1 MMQNMYTAMGISPEV
16 YEYGEQTLVSLKD
29 RFDEIDKT
37 AEYNQLKVLKAMQ
50 DCRVSEACLLGTTGY
65 GYNDIGRDTLE
76 AVYASLFHTEA
87 ALVRPQI
94 TCGTHALALAL
105 MSNLRPG
112 DELLS
117 PVGKPYDTLEEVI
130 GIRDSVGSLKEFGIT
145 YSQVD
150 LLPDGSFDFEGIR
163 KAINERTKLVEIQRS
178 KGYAT
183 RPSFSVEQI
192 GELIRF
198 CKEIKPDVK
207 VMVDNCYGEFVER
220 IEPSDI
226 GADMVVGSLIKNPG
240 GGLAPIGGYICGT
253 KECVERCAY
262 RLSAPGL
269 GQEVGANLGLMPAFY
284 QGLFLA
290 PTVVSGALK
299 GAVFAANVYE
309 KLGFVKTGVR
319 ENCWRDQTGRLRTAV
334 DYQLLPQQ
342 LRLPFDEKEPWVR
355 DAVPADRKA
364 IAEIYRTLFEAMSN
378 LQPQYI
384 QAAEQDPDF
393 ILKIITESK
402 KDILVAQ
409 CGVQL
414 LGFALVLMTHTPPYR
429 CFVPHPYADLLDLAV
444 LPDARGNGLGTLLL
458 QAVKGWAKAYGADYL
473 ELGALSNN
481 QEAIRL
487 YEREGFRECLKTFRA
502 SL

>member
-1 MMQNMYTAMGISPEV
+1 MYLHQNELTIRDALPADTPLLCRWWNDG
-16 YEYGEQTLVSLKD
+16 
-29 RFDEIDKT
+29 
-37 AEYNQLKVLKAMQ
+37 KVMEHAGFPQ
-50 DCRVSEACLLGTTGY
+50 GLGTSVEKITQKLLEPDNRTHLLIIESEGLP
-65 GYNDIGRDTLE
+65 IGEMNWRREESD
-76 AVYASLFHTEA
+76 
-87 ALVRPQI
+87 
-94 TCGTHALALAL
+94 HA
-105 MSNLRPG
+105 
-112 DELLS
+112 E
-117 PVGKPYDTLEEVI
+117 I
-130 GIRDSVGSLKEFGIT
+130 GIKICESDRQEKGFGSRLIAMLCRDLFANRGIARIT
-145 YSQVD
+145 
-150 LLPDGSFDFEGIR
+150 LNTMLE
-163 KAINERTKLVEIQRS
+163 NQR
-178 KGYAT
+178 A
-183 RPSFSVEQI
+183 QH
-192 GELIRF
+192 
-198 CKEIKPDVK
+198 
-207 VMVDNCYGEFVER
+207 
-220 IEPSDI
+220 
-226 GADMVVGSLIKNPG
+226 
-240 GGLAPIGGYICGT
+240 
-253 KECVERCAY
+253 
-262 RLSAPGL
+262 
-269 GQEVGANLGLMPAFY
+269 
-284 QGLFLA
+284 
-290 PTVVSGALK
+290 
-299 GAVFAANVYE
+299 VYE

-319 ENCWRDQTGRLRTAV
+319 ENCWRDQTGKLRTAV

-342 LRLPFDEKEPWVR
+342 LRLPFGEKEPWVR

-458 QAVKGWAKAYGADYL
+458 QAVKSWAKAYGADYL

-481 QEAIRL
+481 QGAVRL

>member
-1 MMQNMYTAMGISPEV
+1 MYLHQNELTIRDALPADTPLLCRWWNDG
-16 YEYGEQTLVSLKD
+16 
-29 RFDEIDKT
+29 
-37 AEYNQLKVLKAMQ
+37 KVMEHAGFPQ
-50 DCRVSEACLLGTTGY
+50 GLGTSVEKITHQLLEP
-65 GYNDIGRDTLE
+65 NDPTHRLIIEAEGLLIGEMNWRREESD
-76 AVYASLFHTEA
+76 
-87 ALVRPQI
+87 
-94 TCGTHALALAL
+94 HA
-105 MSNLRPG
+105 
-112 DELLS
+112 E
-117 PVGKPYDTLEEVI
+117 I
-130 GIRDSVGSLKEFGIT
+130 GIKICESNRQEKGFGSRLIAMLCRDLFANRGIARIT
-145 YSQVD
+145 LD
-150 LLPDGSFDFEGIR
+150 TMLE
-163 KAINERTKLVEIQRS
+163 NQR
-178 KGYAT
+178 A
-183 RPSFSVEQI
+183 QH
-192 GELIRF
+192 
-198 CKEIKPDVK
+198 
-207 VMVDNCYGEFVER
+207 
-220 IEPSDI
+220 
-226 GADMVVGSLIKNPG
+226 
-240 GGLAPIGGYICGT
+240 
-253 KECVERCAY
+253 
-262 RLSAPGL
+262 
-269 GQEVGANLGLMPAFY
+269 
-284 QGLFLA
+284 
-290 PTVVSGALK
+290 
-299 GAVFAANVYE
+299 VYE

-342 LRLPFDEKEPWVR
+342 LRLSFGEKEPWVR

-481 QEAIRL
+481 QGAIRL
-487 YEREGFRECLKTFRA
+487 YEREGFGECLKTFRA

>member
-1 MMQNMYTAMGISPEV
+1 MYLHQNELTIRDALPADAPLLCRWWNDG
-16 YEYGEQTLVSLKD
+16 
-29 RFDEIDKT
+29 
-37 AEYNQLKVLKAMQ
+37 KVMEHAGFPQ
-50 DCRVSEACLLGTTGY
+50 GLGTSIEKITQQLLEPNNRTHLLIIESEGLP
-65 GYNDIGRDTLE
+65 IGEMNWRREESD
-76 AVYASLFHTEA
+76 
-87 ALVRPQI
+87 
-94 TCGTHALALAL
+94 HA
-105 MSNLRPG
+105 
-112 DELLS
+112 E
-117 PVGKPYDTLEEVI
+117 I
-130 GIRDSVGSLKEFGIT
+130 GIKICESNRQEKGFGSRLIAMLCRDLFANRGIARIT
-145 YSQVD
+145 LD
-150 LLPDGSFDFEGIR
+150 TMLE
-163 KAINERTKLVEIQRS
+163 NQR
-178 KGYAT
+178 A
-183 RPSFSVEQI
+183 QH
-192 GELIRF
+192 
-198 CKEIKPDVK
+198 
-207 VMVDNCYGEFVER
+207 
-220 IEPSDI
+220 
-226 GADMVVGSLIKNPG
+226 
-240 GGLAPIGGYICGT
+240 
-253 KECVERCAY
+253 
-262 RLSAPGL
+262 
-269 GQEVGANLGLMPAFY
+269 
-284 QGLFLA
+284 
-290 PTVVSGALK
+290 
-299 GAVFAANVYE
+299 VYE

-342 LRLPFDEKEPWVR
+342 LRLSFGEKEPWVR

-481 QEAIRL
+481 QGAIRL
-487 YEREGFRECLKTFRA
+487 YEREGFGECLKTFRA

>member
-1 MMQNMYTAMGISPEV
+1 MYLHQNEFTIRDALPADTPLLCRWWNDG
-16 YEYGEQTLVSLKD
+16 
-29 RFDEIDKT
+29 
-37 AEYNQLKVLKAMQ
+37 KVMEHAGFPQ
-50 DCRVSEACLLGTTGY
+50 GLGTSVEKITQKLLEPDNRTHLLIIESEGLP
-65 GYNDIGRDTLE
+65 IGEMNWRREESD
-76 AVYASLFHTEA
+76 
-87 ALVRPQI
+87 
-94 TCGTHALALAL
+94 HA
-105 MSNLRPG
+105 
-112 DELLS
+112 E
-117 PVGKPYDTLEEVI
+117 I
-130 GIRDSVGSLKEFGIT
+130 GIKICESDRQEKGFGSRLIAMLCRDLFANRGIARIT
-145 YSQVD
+145 
-150 LLPDGSFDFEGIR
+150 LNTMLE
-163 KAINERTKLVEIQRS
+163 NQR
-178 KGYAT
+178 A
-183 RPSFSVEQI
+183 QH
-192 GELIRF
+192 
-198 CKEIKPDVK
+198 
-207 VMVDNCYGEFVER
+207 
-220 IEPSDI
+220 
-226 GADMVVGSLIKNPG
+226 
-240 GGLAPIGGYICGT
+240 
-253 KECVERCAY
+253 
-262 RLSAPGL
+262 
-269 GQEVGANLGLMPAFY
+269 
-284 QGLFLA
+284 
-290 PTVVSGALK
+290 
-299 GAVFAANVYE
+299 VYE

-342 LRLPFDEKEPWVR
+342 LRLPFGEKEPWVR

-458 QAVKGWAKAYGADYL
+458 QAVKSWAKAYGADYL

-481 QEAIRL
+481 QEAVRL

>member
-1 MMQNMYTAMGISPEV
+1 MYLHQNELTIRDALPADAPLLCRWWNDG
-16 YEYGEQTLVSLKD
+16 
-29 RFDEIDKT
+29 
-37 AEYNQLKVLKAMQ
+37 KVMEHAGFPQ
-50 DCRVSEACLLGTTGY
+50 GLGTSVEKITQKLLEPDNRTHLLIIESEGLP
-65 GYNDIGRDTLE
+65 IGEMNWRREESD
-76 AVYASLFHTEA
+76 
-87 ALVRPQI
+87 
-94 TCGTHALALAL
+94 HA
-105 MSNLRPG
+105 
-112 DELLS
+112 E
-117 PVGKPYDTLEEVI
+117 I
-130 GIRDSVGSLKEFGIT
+130 GIKICESDRQEKGFGSRLIAMLCRDLFANRGIARIT
-145 YSQVD
+145 
-150 LLPDGSFDFEGIR
+150 LNTMLE
-163 KAINERTKLVEIQRS
+163 NQR
-178 KGYAT
+178 A
-183 RPSFSVEQI
+183 QH
-192 GELIRF
+192 
-198 CKEIKPDVK
+198 
-207 VMVDNCYGEFVER
+207 
-220 IEPSDI
+220 
-226 GADMVVGSLIKNPG
+226 
-240 GGLAPIGGYICGT
+240 
-253 KECVERCAY
+253 
-262 RLSAPGL
+262 
-269 GQEVGANLGLMPAFY
+269 
-284 QGLFLA
+284 
-290 PTVVSGALK
+290 
-299 GAVFAANVYE
+299 VYE

-342 LRLPFDEKEPWVR
+342 LRLPFGEKEPWVR

-444 LPDARGNGLGTLLL
+444 LPAARGKGLGTLLL

-481 QEAIRL
+481 QGAIRL

-502 SL
+502 NL

>member
-1 MMQNMYTAMGISPEV
+1 MYLHQNELTIRDALPADALLLCRWWNDG
-16 YEYGEQTLVSLKD
+16 
-29 RFDEIDKT
+29 
-37 AEYNQLKVLKAMQ
+37 KVMEHAGFPQ
-50 DCRVSEACLLGTTGY
+50 GLGTSIEKITQQLLEPNNRTHLLIIESEGLP
-65 GYNDIGRDTLE
+65 IGEMNWRREESD
-76 AVYASLFHTEA
+76 
-87 ALVRPQI
+87 
-94 TCGTHALALAL
+94 HA
-105 MSNLRPG
+105 
-112 DELLS
+112 E
-117 PVGKPYDTLEEVI
+117 I
-130 GIRDSVGSLKEFGIT
+130 GIKICESNRQEKGFGSRLIAMLCRDLFANRGIARIT
-145 YSQVD
+145 LD
-150 LLPDGSFDFEGIR
+150 TMLE
-163 KAINERTKLVEIQRS
+163 NQR
-178 KGYAT
+178 A
-183 RPSFSVEQI
+183 QH
-192 GELIRF
+192 
-198 CKEIKPDVK
+198 
-207 VMVDNCYGEFVER
+207 
-220 IEPSDI
+220 
-226 GADMVVGSLIKNPG
+226 
-240 GGLAPIGGYICGT
+240 
-253 KECVERCAY
+253 
-262 RLSAPGL
+262 
-269 GQEVGANLGLMPAFY
+269 
-284 QGLFLA
+284 
-290 PTVVSGALK
+290 
-299 GAVFAANVYE
+299 VYE

-342 LRLPFDEKEPWVR
+342 LRLPFGEKEPWVR

-429 CFVPHPYADLLDLAV
+429 CFVPHSYADLLDLAV

-481 QEAIRL
+481 QGAIRL

>member
-1 MMQNMYTAMGISPEV
+1 MYLHQNELTIRDALPADAPLLCRWWNDG
-16 YEYGEQTLVSLKD
+16 
-29 RFDEIDKT
+29 
-37 AEYNQLKVLKAMQ
+37 KVMEHAGFPQ
-50 DCRVSEACLLGTTGY
+50 GLGTSVEKITQKLLEPDNRTHLLIIESEGLP
-65 GYNDIGRDTLE
+65 IGEMNWRREESD
-76 AVYASLFHTEA
+76 
-87 ALVRPQI
+87 
-94 TCGTHALALAL
+94 HA
-105 MSNLRPG
+105 
-112 DELLS
+112 E
-117 PVGKPYDTLEEVI
+117 I
-130 GIRDSVGSLKEFGIT
+130 GIKICESDRQEKGFGSRLIAMLCRDLFANRGIARIT
-145 YSQVD
+145 
-150 LLPDGSFDFEGIR
+150 LNTMLE
-163 KAINERTKLVEIQRS
+163 NQR
-178 KGYAT
+178 A
-183 RPSFSVEQI
+183 QH
-192 GELIRF
+192 
-198 CKEIKPDVK
+198 
-207 VMVDNCYGEFVER
+207 
-220 IEPSDI
+220 
-226 GADMVVGSLIKNPG
+226 
-240 GGLAPIGGYICGT
+240 
-253 KECVERCAY
+253 
-262 RLSAPGL
+262 
-269 GQEVGANLGLMPAFY
+269 
-284 QGLFLA
+284 
-290 PTVVSGALK
+290 
-299 GAVFAANVYE
+299 VYE

-319 ENCWRDQTGRLRTAV
+319 ENCWRDQTGKLRTAV

-342 LRLPFDEKEPWVR
+342 LRLPFGEKEPWVR

-458 QAVKGWAKAYGADYL
+458 QAVKSWAKAYGADYL

>member
-1 MMQNMYTAMGISPEV
+1 MYLHQNELTIRDALPADTPLLCRWWNDG
-16 YEYGEQTLVSLKD
+16 
-29 RFDEIDKT
+29 
-37 AEYNQLKVLKAMQ
+37 KVMEHAGFPQ
-50 DCRVSEACLLGTTGY
+50 GLGTSIEKITQQLLEPNNRTHLLIIESEGLP
-65 GYNDIGRDTLE
+65 IGEMNWRREESD
-76 AVYASLFHTEA
+76 
-87 ALVRPQI
+87 
-94 TCGTHALALAL
+94 HA
-105 MSNLRPG
+105 
-112 DELLS
+112 E
-117 PVGKPYDTLEEVI
+117 I
-130 GIRDSVGSLKEFGIT
+130 GIKICESNRQEKGFGSRLIAMLCRDLFANRGIARIT
-145 YSQVD
+145 LD
-150 LLPDGSFDFEGIR
+150 TMLE
-163 KAINERTKLVEIQRS
+163 NQR
-178 KGYAT
+178 A
-183 RPSFSVEQI
+183 QH
-192 GELIRF
+192 
-198 CKEIKPDVK
+198 
-207 VMVDNCYGEFVER
+207 
-220 IEPSDI
+220 
-226 GADMVVGSLIKNPG
+226 
-240 GGLAPIGGYICGT
+240 
-253 KECVERCAY
+253 
-262 RLSAPGL
+262 
-269 GQEVGANLGLMPAFY
+269 
-284 QGLFLA
+284 
-290 PTVVSGALK
+290 
-299 GAVFAANVYE
+299 VYE

-342 LRLPFDEKEPWVR
+342 LRLPFGEKEPWVR

-481 QEAIRL
+481 QGAIRL
-487 YEREGFRECLKTFRA
+487 YEREGFSECMKTFRA

>member
-1 MMQNMYTAMGISPEV
+1 MYLHQNELTIRDALPADTPLLCRWWNDG
-16 YEYGEQTLVSLKD
+16 
-29 RFDEIDKT
+29 
-37 AEYNQLKVLKAMQ
+37 KVMEHAGFPQ
-50 DCRVSEACLLGTTGY
+50 GLGTSIEKITQQLLEPNNRTHLLIIESEGLP
-65 GYNDIGRDTLE
+65 IGEMNWRREESD
-76 AVYASLFHTEA
+76 
-87 ALVRPQI
+87 
-94 TCGTHALALAL
+94 HA
-105 MSNLRPG
+105 
-112 DELLS
+112 E
-117 PVGKPYDTLEEVI
+117 I
-130 GIRDSVGSLKEFGIT
+130 GIKICESNRQEKGFGSRLIAMLCRDLFANRGIARIT
-145 YSQVD
+145 LD
-150 LLPDGSFDFEGIR
+150 TMLE
-163 KAINERTKLVEIQRS
+163 NQR
-178 KGYAT
+178 A
-183 RPSFSVEQI
+183 QH
-192 GELIRF
+192 
-198 CKEIKPDVK
+198 
-207 VMVDNCYGEFVER
+207 
-220 IEPSDI
+220 
-226 GADMVVGSLIKNPG
+226 
-240 GGLAPIGGYICGT
+240 
-253 KECVERCAY
+253 
-262 RLSAPGL
+262 
-269 GQEVGANLGLMPAFY
+269 
-284 QGLFLA
+284 
-290 PTVVSGALK
+290 
-299 GAVFAANVYE
+299 VYE

-342 LRLPFDEKEPWVR
+342 LRLPFGEKEPWVR

-429 CFVPHPYADLLDLAV
+429 CFVPHSYADLLDLAV

-481 QEAIRL
+481 QGAIRL
-487 YEREGFRECLKTFRA
+487 YEREGFGECLKTFRA

>member
-1 MMQNMYTAMGISPEV
+1 MYLHQNELTIRDALPADAPLLCRWWNDG
-16 YEYGEQTLVSLKD
+16 
-29 RFDEIDKT
+29 
-37 AEYNQLKVLKAMQ
+37 KVMEHAGFPQ
-50 DCRVSEACLLGTTGY
+50 GLGTSIEKITHQLLEPNNRTHRLIIESEGLP
-65 GYNDIGRDTLE
+65 IGEMNWRREESD
-76 AVYASLFHTEA
+76 
-87 ALVRPQI
+87 
-94 TCGTHALALAL
+94 HA
-105 MSNLRPG
+105 
-112 DELLS
+112 E
-117 PVGKPYDTLEEVI
+117 I
-130 GIRDSVGSLKEFGIT
+130 GIKICESNRQEKGFGSRLIAMLCRDLFANRGIARIT
-145 YSQVD
+145 LD
-150 LLPDGSFDFEGIR
+150 TMLE
-163 KAINERTKLVEIQRS
+163 NQR
-178 KGYAT
+178 A
-183 RPSFSVEQI
+183 QH
-192 GELIRF
+192 
-198 CKEIKPDVK
+198 
-207 VMVDNCYGEFVER
+207 
-220 IEPSDI
+220 
-226 GADMVVGSLIKNPG
+226 
-240 GGLAPIGGYICGT
+240 
-253 KECVERCAY
+253 
-262 RLSAPGL
+262 
-269 GQEVGANLGLMPAFY
+269 
-284 QGLFLA
+284 
-290 PTVVSGALK
+290 
-299 GAVFAANVYE
+299 VYE

-342 LRLPFDEKEPWVR
+342 LRLPFGEKEPWVR

-481 QEAIRL
+481 QGAIRL
-487 YEREGFRECLKTFRA
+487 YEREGFGECLKTFRA

>member
-1 MMQNMYTAMGISPEV
+1 MYLHQNELTIRDALPADALLLCRWWNDG
-16 YEYGEQTLVSLKD
+16 
-29 RFDEIDKT
+29 
-37 AEYNQLKVLKAMQ
+37 KVMEHAGFPQ
-50 DCRVSEACLLGTTGY
+50 GLGTSVEKITQKLLEPDNRTHLLIIESEGLP
-65 GYNDIGRDTLE
+65 IGEMNWRREESD
-76 AVYASLFHTEA
+76 
-87 ALVRPQI
+87 
-94 TCGTHALALAL
+94 HA
-105 MSNLRPG
+105 
-112 DELLS
+112 E
-117 PVGKPYDTLEEVI
+117 I
-130 GIRDSVGSLKEFGIT
+130 GIKICESDRQEKGFGSRLIAMLCRDLFANRGIARIT
-145 YSQVD
+145 
-150 LLPDGSFDFEGIR
+150 LNTMLE
-163 KAINERTKLVEIQRS
+163 NQR
-178 KGYAT
+178 A
-183 RPSFSVEQI
+183 QH
-192 GELIRF
+192 
-198 CKEIKPDVK
+198 
-207 VMVDNCYGEFVER
+207 
-220 IEPSDI
+220 
-226 GADMVVGSLIKNPG
+226 
-240 GGLAPIGGYICGT
+240 
-253 KECVERCAY
+253 
-262 RLSAPGL
+262 
-269 GQEVGANLGLMPAFY
+269 
-284 QGLFLA
+284 
-290 PTVVSGALK
+290 
-299 GAVFAANVYE
+299 VYE

-319 ENCWRDQTGRLRTAV
+319 ENCWRDQTGKLCTAV

-342 LRLPFDEKEPWVR
+342 LRLPFGEKEPWVR

-481 QEAIRL
+481 QGAIRL
-487 YEREGFRECLKTFRA
+487 YEREGFGECLKTFRA